1 MHYVTSFVKPICVN
15 CVYSRIRHIDMEYIC
30 TKMYNIDLVT
40 GNKIYFNASEC
51 RKLDT
56 LCGING
62 KHYVEMPPPK
72 K

>member
-1 MHYVTSFVKPICVN
+1 
-15 CVYSRIRHIDMEYIC
+15 
-30 TKMYNIDLVT
+30 MYNIDLVT